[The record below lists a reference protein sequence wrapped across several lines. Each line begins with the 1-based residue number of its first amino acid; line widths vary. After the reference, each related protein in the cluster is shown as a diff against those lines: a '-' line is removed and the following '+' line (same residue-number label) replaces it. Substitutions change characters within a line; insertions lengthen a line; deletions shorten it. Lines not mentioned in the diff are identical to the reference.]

1 MMRPSIDDRD
11 HVSMYTGS
19 IGRGCAF
26 GAARS
31 ATIAI
36 TALTCLAG
44 LWLLIQTFDPQA
56 RAARDAALYQQHHGQ
71 HAQLEGVKVF
81 SAALLTLALPLGV
94 AVCALGLVVVGL
106 LLLYRRWAAP
116 VAIAAH
122 YHVKALEAQ
131 RQAVPQSLTF
141 SPHYAYRNDAQGL
154 EAAANVPLA
163 LPSAGAPTFAELLAQ
178 GKVGKGN
185 PLALGTDIETGEQL
199 TGSWLDLYSTA
210 IGGLPGTGKTTSQR
224 FLACQTA
231 LHGANFVVVDPHA
244 GAGEDSLAE
253 TLAPLASVFLCEP
266 ASDNRGILQAV
277 RLVADIGRK
286 RVQGDR
292 NRKPLVLWIDETTA
306 LLARSSVA
314 APLAELMEQIAQE
327 YRKVGVYCA
336 ASGQIWTASRIGD
349 NSALR
354 DSFAS
359 VWAHRMKRSQARLLL
374 PNGEAERVERL
385 QKGQALIWR
394 TSGATNILQV
404 PNTTAADVI
413 NVATLLASP
422 RLPGPPASSQNE
434 AYHMPVDMP
443 EGSHQVANTDLAT
456 NAPGRAQVASAEA
469 ARAAA
474 LFLAGNDPAAIV
486 AELRGV
492 KSNEG
497 KRYQLALQEV
507 LGLIREGV
515 RRGGEPYE

>member
-1 MMRPSIDDRD
+1 MMRPNVDDRD
-11 HVSMYTGS
+11 NVSVYTGLNER
-19 IGRGCAF
+19 GRAF
-26 GAARS
+26 GAARLV
-31 ATIAI
+31 
-36 TALTCLAG
+36 ALAVVALACLTG

-56 RAARDAALYQQHHGQ
+56 RAARDAALYQQQ
-71 HAQLEGVKVF
+71 QLDAQIEGVKVF
-81 SAALLTLALPLGV
+81 SATLLTLALPLALVVGM
-94 AVCALGLVVVGL
+94 LGLVVVGL
-106 LLLYRRWAAP
+106 LLFYRRWAAP

-131 RQAVPQSLTF
+131 RQAVPQTLTY
-141 SPHYAYRNDAQGL
+141 SPHYAYRNDVQGL
-154 EAAANVPLA
+154 GTTEDVSLA
-163 LPSAGAPTFAELLAQ
+163 LPSASTPTFAELLAQ
-178 GKVGKGN
+178 GNVGKGN
-185 PLALGTDIETGEQL
+185 PLLLGTDIETGEQL

-231 LHGANFVVVDPHA
+231 LHGASFVIVDPHA

-253 TLAPLASVFLCEP
+253 TLAPLASAFICEP
-266 ASDNRGILQAV
+266 ASDDRGILQAV

-286 RVQGDR
+286 RVQGERD
-292 NRKPLVLWIDETTA
+292 RKPLVLWIDETTA
-306 LLARSSVA
+306 LLSRSSVA
-314 APLAELMEQIAQE
+314 GPLAELMEQIAQE

-336 ASGQIWTASRIGD
+336 ASGQIWTASRTGD
-349 NSALR
+349 DSALR

-374 PNGEAERVERL
+374 PTGEAERVERL
-385 QKGQALIWR
+385 EKGQALIWR
-394 TSGATNILQV
+394 TSGATNVLQV

-413 NVATLLASP
+413 KVATLLASP
-422 RLPGPPASSQNE
+422 RLPGSPARSQNQ
-434 AYHMPVDMP
+434 AYGMPVDMP
-443 EGSHQVANTDLAT
+443 EGSHRVARADLAT
-456 NAPGRAQVASAEA
+456 GASGRHPTVSAEA

-474 LFLAGNDPAAIV
+474 LFLAGSDPAAIV

-497 KRYQLALQEV
+497 KRYQMALHEV

-515 RRGGEPYE
+515 RR